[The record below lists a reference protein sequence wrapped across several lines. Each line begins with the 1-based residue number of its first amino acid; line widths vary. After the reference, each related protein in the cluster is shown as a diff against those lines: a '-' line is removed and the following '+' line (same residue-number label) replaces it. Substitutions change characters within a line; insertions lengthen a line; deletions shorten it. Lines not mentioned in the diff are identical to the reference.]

1 MAWLVNE
8 IMQDLGL
15 YNTVPGTFPEF
26 ITWIAS
32 SSIAL
37 AILAGMIK
45 LFFWTIASVGKVGR

>member
-15 YNTVPGTFPEF
+15 YNTVPGTFPEL